1 MLPPKDGTSMKTF
14 PRRDVKTGDRPP
26 RHQAHSRGS
35 MIPIYRNRALKRK
48 FGSMFL
54 THADPTETPELQMG
68 KKAKHKPC
76 RTQDRTE
83 SKE

>member
-1 MLPPKDGTSMKTF
+1 MKTF
-14 PRRDVKTGDRPP
+14 PRRDVKTGDRP

-35 MIPIYRNRALKRK
+35 VIPIYRTNERALKRK

-54 THADPTETPELQMG
+54 RHPDPTETPELQMG